1 MCSHG
6 LWLNFCRL
14 SSDRQATKKK
24 FRPHHGKK
32 TAKIPDGTF
41 LPPLNPKITTVF
53 SSEEPV
59 NTNNGING
67 NRNDV
72 SRSADDLVSNASDI
86 RKPRDRRRPSHL
98 AKSDNDVIS
107 KSRISFSSDSVV
119 EVAN

>member
-6 LWLNFCRL
+6 LWLNLCRL

-24 FRPHHGKK
+24 FRTHHGKK

-41 LPPLNPKITTVF
+41 LPPLNPKLTAVF
-53 SSEEPV
+53 SSEEPI
-59 NTNNGING
+59 NTNNG
-67 NRNDV
+67 NRNEV
-72 SRSADDLVSNASDI
+72 SRSADDLVSNASDV